1 MRGLFVT
8 GTDTGV
14 GKSVLSAALVAAM
27 HRAGEPV
34 HPYKPVLPGLDE
46 EPGSPWPADDK
57 LLAGLVAVERERVA
71 PLRFE
76 VPASPHL
83 AAQLAGTTIDPA
95 RLVAGAEA
103 LARDRHTLVVEG
115 VGGLLVPLRED
126 YAVRDLA
133 CALGLPLVVAARP
146 GLGTINHTLLTL
158 EAARAAGLA
167 VAAVVLTPWPEEP
180 SLLERSN
187 RETIGLLGEVDVWG
201 LPLLPGPDPVALADA
216 GDGLPWREWLDGD
229 GRSGIRP

>member
-34 HPYKPVLPGLDE
+34 RPYKPVLTGLDE
-46 EPGSPWPADDK
+46 EPEGQWPADDE
-57 LLAGLVAVERERVA
+57 LLGGLAGLERERVA
-71 PLRFE
+71 PLRFG

-83 AAQLAGTTIDPA
+83 AAQLAGATIDPA
-95 RLVAGAEA
+95 GLLAGARQ
-103 LARDRHTLVVEG
+103 LAGNGQTLVVEG

-133 CALGLPLVVAARP
+133 GALGLPLLVAARP

-158 EAARAAGLA
+158 EAARAGGLA
-167 VAAVVLTPWPEEP
+167 IAAVVITPWPGEP
-180 SLLERSN
+180 SLIERSN
-187 RETIGLLGEVDVWG
+187 RETIGLLGEVDVWA
-201 LPLLPGPDPVALADA
+201 LPLLERPDPEALANA
-216 GDGLPWREWLDGD
+216 GDRLPWREWLDGGWS
-229 GRSGIRP
+229 GRAR